1 MGRPS
6 VVGVSRFTD
15 LPTTRPFGAPVTDDE
30 ARVWL
35 PLVERVARPYL
46 RRAPRR
52 YHDDLHSAAAL
63 GLVLALTSWEGGH
76 KLDSH
81 VATRVMSAVK
91 DELRRIYGR
100 RRDDGTRRV
109 GTLGHSY
116 HEVGVV
122 FEDTNEKEDSAGWD
136 GAERRTLA
144 PAAPDDP
151 EADVVEL
158 DRQRRIAAL
167 LDKVKALT
175 DPGKWDDL
183 VANEIQR
190 VALRIIA
197 ERDGVS
203 ENAISQRNA
212 VIRRRAVKHLRDEW
226 ESVA

>member
-1 MGRPS
+1 MPRYEALPASRPC
-6 VVGVSRFTD
+6 
-15 LPTTRPFGAPVTDDE
+15 GAPVTDAE

-46 RRAPRR
+46 RRAPSR
-52 YHDDLHSAAAL
+52 YHDDITSAAAL
-63 GLVLALTSWEGGH
+63 GLVLALTSWDGAY

-109 GTLGHSY
+109 GTLGHAW
-116 HEVGVV
+116 HEVGAE
-122 FEDTNEKEDSAGWD
+122 FTDNTEKGDSAGWD
-136 GAERRTLA
+136 GTDRRTLV

-175 DPGKWDDL
+175 DPEKWDDL
-183 VANEIQR
+183 VANEIER
-190 VALRIIA
+190 VALRVIA

-203 ENAISQRNA
+203 ENAVSQRNA
-212 VIRRRAVKHLRDEW
+212 VIRRRAVKQLRDEW
-226 ESVA
+226 EGVA